1 MLELWTDKCV
11 KYNALLWS
19 LLSSWDLLLCAL
31 QEVDEEDEQAFEVF
45 MSKDIPARRTLAD
58 VIMEKIRDK
67 KTEIE
72 SQMSGLRWRSSAV
85 FTKKESPHGF
95 FKFIIITSQDV
106 DRIRY

>member
-1 MLELWTDKCV
+1 MLELWTDRCV

-45 MSKDIPARRTLAD
+45 MSKDTPARRTLAD

-85 FTKKESPHGF
+85 FTKSHPMVF
-95 FKFIIITSQDV
+95 FNLLSLLPKM
-106 DRIRY
+106 

>member
-1 MLELWTDKCV
+1 MLELWTDRCV

-31 QEVDEEDEQAFEVF
+31 QEVDKEDEQAFEVF

-106 DRIRY
+106 GRIRY